1 MGESFRLGRSVG
13 PLLQSYGRAD
23 VGRARASNQDAIYID
38 NDGGVFVLADGMGGH
53 RGGERASRLAVEVA
67 GRLLSRRRA
76 RGVGLGPE
84 SAAALKNSRGAEL
97 LTRTAILKAHEVIL
111 KTSRSYPELSGLG
124 STIETLL
131 IDRGTATIGH
141 IGDSRV
147 YLMRDGELKSLTEDH
162 SMINEM
168 VKSGGMTEEEA
179 ARHPFRNK
187 ITRALGHMP
196 DTRVDVAGMEVR
208 GGDLFIMCSD
218 GLTNV
223 LSDDRI
229 SARLARD
236 DDDLE
241 AACEGLI
248 EMANEGGGPDNI
260 SVILVRVT

>member
-1 MGESFRLGRSVG
+1 M
-13 PLLQSYGRAD
+13 
-23 VGRARASNQDAIYID
+23 GRARASNQDAVYID

-67 GRLLSRRRA
+67 GRLLSRRRD

-84 SAAALKNSRGAEL
+84 SSASLKSSRGAEL

-111 KTSRSYPELSGLG
+111 KASRSYPELSGLG

-131 IDRGTATIGH
+131 VDRGIATIGH

-147 YLMRDGELKSLTEDH
+147 YLMRDGGLRTLTEDH

-168 VKSGGMTEEEA
+168 MKSGGMTEEEA

-196 DTRVDVAGMEVR
+196 DTRVDVTEIDVR
-208 GGDLFIMCSD
+208 KGDLFLMCSD

-223 LSDDRI
+223 LSDDQI
-229 SARLARD
+229 SARLERD
-236 DDDLE
+236 GDDLE
-241 AACEGLI
+241 AACERLI
-248 EMANEGGGPDNI
+248 DMANEGGGPDNI
-260 SVILVRVT
+260 SVILARVI